1 MVSINNYSIKEIE
14 IVEEDKK
21 KIFNEK
27 VNKLLS
33 ASWTLETLEIKVFNE
48 KEVKYVAL
56 MVKLD

>member
-14 IVEEDKK
+14 RVEEDKK

-33 ASWTLETLEIKVFNE
+33 ASWTLETLEIKVFNK